1 MDVRRTFHTELRA
14 LEDSTLGALELVDV
28 ALARTAEAVQ
38 AQDAAQAA
46 LVISGDDELDE
57 RYLEVKRS
65 LLSLLAR
72 QTPVATDLRVVA
84 ALLVVVGHVERMGDQ
99 CVNVAKRVPFGGR
112 PGGDGEPMLERLAHM
127 ATLARLLT
135 REAGE
140 AFRERDVAMAEALVA
155 HDDELDRLN
164 RACFAL
170 AVQSGGDAQA
180 NEWAMQA
187 MLVARWL
194 ERVGDH
200 AVDIGEEAAFVVTGE
215 FREFTDAS
223 HPGGV
228 RL

>member
-1 MDVRRTFHTELRA
+1 MDVRRTFHTELSA
-14 LEDSTLGALELVDV
+14 LEDRTLGALDLVDL
-28 ALARTAEAVQ
+28 ALARTGEAVQ
-38 AQDAAQAA
+38 AQDAADAA
-46 LVISGDDELDE
+46 AVISGDDELDE
-57 RYLEVKRS
+57 RYLEIKRC
-65 LLSLLAR
+65 LLTLLAR
-72 QTPVATDLRVVA
+72 QTPVATDLRLVA
-84 ALLVVVGHVERMGDQ
+84 ALFVVVGHVERMGDQ
-99 CVNVAKRVPFGGR
+99 CVNIAKRLPFGGR
-112 PGGDGEPMLERLAHM
+112 PAGDGDPMLERLSRM
-127 ATLARLLT
+127 ASVARLLT
-135 REAGE
+135 REARD

-164 RACFAL
+164 RECFAL
-170 AVQSGGDAQA
+170 AVQAGGDADA

-187 MLVARWL
+187 MLVARWF

>member
-14 LEDSTLGALELVDV
+14 LEDRTLGALDLVDL
-28 ALARTAEAVQ
+28 ALARTGEAVQ
-38 AQDAAQAA
+38 AQDTAEAAT
-46 LVISGDDELDE
+46 VINGDDELDA
-57 RYLEVKRS
+57 RYLDVKRS
-65 LLSLLAR
+65 LLTLLAR
-72 QTPVATDLRVVA
+72 QTPVATDLRLVA

-112 PGGDGEPMLERLAHM
+112 PAGDGDPMLERLAHM
-127 ATLARLLT
+127 ASVARLLT
-135 REAGE
+135 REARD

-164 RACFAL
+164 RECFAL
-170 AVQSGGDAQA
+170 AVQSGGDADA